1 MEQSKNGVF
10 ARSIYRKDG
19 KKEGQ
24 VITTLFLDAEST
36 ASLINE
42 MQSALTA
49 QEDGV
54 AISVVEGDGKEK
66 RYALVGA
73 RPLEKRAFESKREA
87 PAPQKSAAPSFSFK
101 PRSAGFK
108 K

>member
-10 ARSIYRKDG
+10 ARSVHKKDG
-19 KKEGQ
+19 KKAGQ

-36 ASLINE
+36 ASLISE

-73 RPLEKRAFESKREA
+73 RPLEKRDFKSNKQAA
-87 PAPQKSAAPSFSFK
+87 APQQVAPSTGFK
-101 PRSAGFK
+101 PRAAGFK